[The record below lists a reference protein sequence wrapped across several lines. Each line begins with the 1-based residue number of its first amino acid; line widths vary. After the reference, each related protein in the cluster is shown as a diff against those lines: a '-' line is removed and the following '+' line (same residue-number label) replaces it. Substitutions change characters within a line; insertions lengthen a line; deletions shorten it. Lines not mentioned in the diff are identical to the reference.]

1 MRGKNRFGLLTGIAV
16 LMLLAFASAALAK
29 PDWVTVR
36 YTGCKLSTE
45 KNTKVTDGNH
55 RKLVLYFDVI
65 NNSKSGD
72 IITAIYDRKI
82 GYKGVFTIHKMEQG
96 LVQNGV
102 IQSQGWRPATW
113 NVSYSGTYTKP
124 IKGEWYPG
132 QVYKYD
138 ISVSLNKLIKP
149 FGGNWKKTNEAA
161 SRGFNFKPNT
171 LSFDFGVR
179 SHK

>member
-1 MRGKNRFGLLTGIAV
+1 MRGKNRFGLLAGLAV
-16 LMLLAFASAALAK
+16 LLLLAFASAALAK
-29 PDWVTVR
+29 PGWVSVK
-36 YTGCKLSTE
+36 YTGCKLLTG

-82 GYKGVFTIHKMEQG
+82 SYKGVFTIHKMEQG

-113 NVSYSGTYTKP
+113 NVSYSGKYTNP

-138 ISVSLNKLIKP
+138 VSVPLNKLIKP

-161 SRGFNFKPNT
+161 SRGFNFKPEK
-171 LSFDFGVR
+171 LSFDFEVR

>member
-1 MRGKNRFGLLTGIAV
+1 MI
-16 LMLLAFASAALAK
+16 
-29 PDWVTVR
+29 
-36 YTGCKLSTE
+36 
-45 KNTKVTDGNH
+45 
-55 RKLVLYFDVI
+55 
-65 NNSKSGD
+65 
-72 IITAIYDRKI
+72 
-82 GYKGVFTIHKMEQG
+82 TIHKMEQG

-113 NVSYSGTYTKP
+113 NVSYSGTYTNP

>member
-1 MRGKNRFGLLTGIAV
+1 MRGKNRFGLLAGMAV
-16 LMLLAFASAALAK
+16 LLVLVFASAALAK

-161 SRGFNFKPNT
+161 SRGFSFKPNT